1 MEQKLI
7 WVDLFD
13 HEIGCGE
20 KLETHQKNIL
30 HRAFSVFLYSNGR
43 TLIQQRAENKYHSGG
58 LWANSCC
65 SHPRQGEETLEA
77 ADRRMEEELGIPQG
91 TCDLM
96 EIDSFVYFQ
105 QYDGLSEYEFDHVIV
120 SEYQGEIKVNPEE
133 IQDYR
138 WVTYEELALELMEH
152 PERFAAWFRIAAPKV
167 LKWLKEGNQT

>member
-7 WVDLFD
+7 WVDLMD
-13 HEIGCGE
+13 NEVGYGE

-30 HRAFSVFLYSNGR
+30 HRAFSVFLYSNGKM
-43 TLIQQRAENKYHSGG
+43 LIQQREENKYHSGG

-65 SHPRQGEETLEA
+65 SHPRQGEEILEA

-91 TCDLM
+91 ICDLK

-152 PERFAAWFRIAAPKV
+152 PECFAAWFRIAAPKV
-167 LKWLKEGNQT
+167 LRWLKEGN